1 MNTWFIFTFIQLLI
15 KTLVT
20 IHGIEL
26 IHDTDILPN
35 AQYFDCLDYTNE
47 FTNTRAIK
55 YCIQPKN
62 ITNYT
67 KQINTNDQ
75 IQCENGGVAYS
86 FSSLFKDDIDPSTV
100 LSTFHSGIEQADRYR
115 TYYFRRKENDSSAL
129 INDDDYVCNCS
140 SLKSVFGRYCEY
152 ELYVGRTLAET
163 AHKIKIPNH
172 EHALRGQL
180 QRRRM
185 CYTSID
191 CEYGL
196 LCLDWRNICDGEFD
210 CQDTSDELGRSDF
223 EESCPQ
229 EKGMECDEH
238 ICPKFKP
245 FSCGDGQC
253 ALPYIG
259 SKSLSDL
266 IFTGSLTFMYYTLRD
281 LAFFCEIHQPRPFW
295 TLKDGFCVL
304 FPEPWNN

>member
-20 IHGIEL
+20 VQGIEL
-26 IHDTDILPN
+26 IHDTDILLN

-67 KQINTNDQ
+67 KQINADDQ

-100 LSTFHSGIEQADRYR
+100 LSTFHSGIEQADRYG
-115 TYYFRRKENDSSAL
+115 TYYYRRKENDSSAL
-129 INDDDYVCNCS
+129 IDDDVYVCNCS
-140 SLKSVFGRYCEY
+140 SLKGVFGRYCEY
-152 ELYVGRTLAET
+152 ELYVGHTLAET
-163 AHKIKIPNH
+163 ARQIKIRRIG
-172 EHALRGQL
+172 HALYGQL
-180 QRRRM
+180 QRRWM

-196 LCLDWRNICDGEFD
+196 LCLD
-210 CQDTSDELGRSDF
+210 
-223 EESCPQ
+223 
-229 EKGMECDEH
+229 
-238 ICPKFKP
+238 
-245 FSCGDGQC
+245 
-253 ALPYIG
+253 
-259 SKSLSDL
+259 
-266 IFTGSLTFMYYTLRD
+266 
-281 LAFFCEIHQPRPFW
+281 
-295 TLKDGFCVL
+295 
-304 FPEPWNN
+304 